1 MCGVAG
7 VLYFERPDPPPL
19 ARAGLEAMA
28 GAQRHRGPDD
38 SGVETIG
45 PCGLASQRLS
55 ILDLSPLGHMPMATD
70 DGRLSLVQNGEIYNF
85 IELRDE
91 LRARGHRFRS
101 DGDTEVILRAFQEW
115 GPRCTERFV
124 GMWSFALFDRDTRTL
139 HLSRDRLGIK
149 PLYVHQTSERIVFA
163 SEIKAILAFIRS
175 VEAPDQRPRA
185 HLPSIATYMATGLVD
200 GLADTFFKG
209 ITRFPPATNARV
221 SADGQTS
228 YERYW
233 DLAAEA
239 AARRAGLNGQRGAPW
254 ELLHATLDEAVRVHL
269 RSDVPLGVCLS
280 GGLDSSAIVGLA
292 SGHVPDPVRTFT
304 VYFDEGPAYDERAHA
319 RPIVERFG
327 ARAAERCVD
336 AGNDLVGTL
345 QKIVWH
351 LDEPSLAMGVLPQW
365 HVMQLARE
373 GGVTVVL
380 DGQGGDEIF
389 AGYTNYASQHLYGL
403 LRSDPL
409 RFPSEIAGLA
419 QTQGWPAARSAAR
432 SALAMRVRAPM
443 APTVAGKPD
452 AALLARHLWP
462 LADVSHD
469 EWRLWPRVFDDWLT
483 NVLYH
488 ELVRTRLP
496 ALLRY
501 EDRLSMAFSIE
512 SRVPF
517 LDHRLV
523 ELAFALPDSAKR
535 AHGWSKYGLRRALEG
550 RLPDSVVWRKDKKGF
565 PTPVG
570 VWLKDRRGAGALD
583 LLRDQHRRTRDL
595 FPQAA
600 LDAFIVEHTSGTAD
614 RAWQLWRALSTELWF
629 AAFDVA

>member
-1 MCGVAG
+1 MCGIAG
-7 VLYFERPDPPPL
+7 VLYFDRPDTPAA
-19 ARAGLEAMA
+19 ARSGLEAMA

-38 SGVETIG
+38 AGIELLG

-55 ILDLSPLGHMPMATD
+55 ILDLSPLGHMPMASD
-70 DGRLSLVQNGEIYNF
+70 DGRLSLVQNGEIYNY
-85 IELRDE
+85 IEIRDE
-91 LRARGHRFRS
+91 LRALGHTFRS
-101 DGDTEVILRAFQEW
+101 DGDTEVILRAFQQW
-115 GPRCTERFV
+115 GPDCTRRFV
-124 GMWSFALFDRDTRTL
+124 GMWSFALFDRNTRTL

-149 PLYVHQTSERIVFA
+149 PLYVHQTAERIVFA
-163 SEIKAILAFIRS
+163 SEIKAILAFVRA
-175 VEAPDQRPRA
+175 VEILDLRPRA
-185 HLPSIATYMATGLVD
+185 NLASIATYVATGLVD
-200 GLADTFFKG
+200 GREDTFFEG
-209 ITRFPPATNARV
+209 IRRFPSATNARISV
-221 SADGQTS
+221 DGQTA

-233 DLAAEA
+233 DIASEA
-239 AARRAGLNGQRGAPW
+239 AARRAGLDGQRAAPW
-254 ELLHATLDEAVRVHL
+254 GLLRDTLDEAVRVHL

-292 SGHVPDPVRTFT
+292 SGHVHDPVRTFT
-304 VYFDEGPAYDERAHA
+304 VFFDEGPAYDEREHS

-336 AGNDLVGTL
+336 AGEDLLGTL
-345 QKIVWH
+345 QNIVWH

-389 AGYTNYASQHLYGL
+389 AGYTNYASQHLYGVL
-403 LRSDPL
+403 GSDPL
-409 RFPSEIAGLA
+409 RFPWELAGLA

-432 SALAMRVRAPM
+432 SAVAMRVRSPVQ
-443 APTVAGKPD
+443 PTVGGKPD
-452 AALLARHLWP
+452 AALLARDLWP

-501 EDRLSMAFSIE
+501 EDRLSMAFSLE

-535 AHGWSKYGLRRALEG
+535 AHGWSKYGLRRALSG
-550 RLPDSVVWRKDKKGF
+550 HLPDSVVWRRDKKGF

-570 VWLKDRRGAGALD
+570 AWLKDARGAPAID
-583 LLRDQHRRTRDL
+583 LLRDPSRRTRDL
-595 FPQAA
+595 FPQPA
-600 LDAFIVEHTSGTAD
+600 LDAFIAEHTNGTAD